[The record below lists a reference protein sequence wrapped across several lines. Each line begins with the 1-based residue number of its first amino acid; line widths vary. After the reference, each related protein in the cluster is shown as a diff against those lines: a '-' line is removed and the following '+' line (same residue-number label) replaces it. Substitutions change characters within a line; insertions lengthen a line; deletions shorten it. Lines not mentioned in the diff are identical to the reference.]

1 MQAQDTNE
9 KQARKLHMMTTQPVR
24 RLIIRLAI
32 PTMIA
37 MMITSIY
44 NMADT
49 FFVGRIADE
58 PAAVTEQ
65 APETQ
70 APEAA
75 EDETGDAQKNV
86 SDATNATAA
95 VAVAFPL
102 MAIIQ
107 AFGFMFGHG
116 SGNFIS
122 RALGSGQ
129 TEKAEKMA
137 ATGFF
142 MALFSGG
149 ALMALGLAFL
159 QPLVRLLGA
168 QGKIEPFAR
177 DYIRFILIGCPWMA
191 SALVLNNQ
199 LRFQGNALFGM
210 IGIGIGG
217 VINMGLDPLFI
228 FAFGM
233 GVKGAALAT
242 IVSQFISFCLLW
254 IGAGKSDSLKIHFRN
269 FTPTA
274 SYLKE
279 IFRGGAPSLFRQGI
293 GSVATACLNNAAV
306 IHGAAAVA
314 AMGVVSRI
322 MMFANSLVI
331 GFGQGFQPVC
341 GFNYGSRRFDR
352 VREGYAFCVKYSSV
366 FLFCAAV
373 LGEIFAPGLI
383 ALFRNDPDVI
393 GVGSLVLRLQCVT
406 LPAFGYIMISN
417 MMMQTT
423 AHTFQASVTALARQ
437 GLFFLP
443 LVLILH
449 AALGLLGLEIAQP
462 IADVMTLGITI
473 AMQRQVFRKMR
484 QLETEGAAE
493 S

>member
-1 MQAQDTNE
+1 MQAQDANE
-9 KQARKLHMMTTQPVR
+9 KQARKLLMMTTQPVR
-24 RLIIRLAI
+24 KLIVKLAI

-49 FFVGRIADE
+49 FFVGRIANE
-58 PAAVTEQ
+58 PAIVSSQ
-65 APETQ
+65 
-70 APEAA
+70 AA
-75 EDETGDAQKNV
+75 EETAGPSDEAEETEESV

-95 VAVAFPL
+95 VGVAFPL
-102 MAIIQ
+102 MAVIQ

-122 RALGSGQ
+122 RALGSGN

-142 MALFSGG
+142 MALFSGSV
-149 ALMALGLAFL
+149 LMALGLMFL
-159 QPLVRLLGA
+159 TPLVGLLGA
-168 QGKIEPFAR
+168 RGQIEPFAR
-177 DYIRFILIGCPWMA
+177 DYIRLILIGCPWMA

-210 IGIGIGG
+210 IGIGVGG
-217 VINMGLDPLFI
+217 VINIGLDPLFI

-254 IGAGKSDSLKIHFRN
+254 IGARKSDSLKIHFRN
-269 FTPTA
+269 FSPRPA
-274 SYLKE
+274 YLAE

-293 GSVATACLNNAAV
+293 GSVSTACMNNAAV
-306 IHGAAAVA
+306 VYGPAAVA
-314 AMGVVSRI
+314 AMSVVGRI

-341 GFNYGSRRFDR
+341 GFNYGSRKFDR
-352 VREGYAFCVKYSSV
+352 VREGYFFCVKYSSV
-366 FLFCAAV
+366 FLLGAAV
-373 LGEIFAPGLI
+373 LGEILAPQLI
-383 ALFRNDPDVI
+383 GLFRDDVNVI
-393 GVGSLVLRLQCVT
+393 RVGGLALRLQCVT
-406 LPAFGYIMISN
+406 LPLFGYIMISN

-443 LVLILH
+443 LVLILPTFM
-449 AALGLLGLEIAQP
+449 GLLGIQIAQP
-462 IADVMTLGITI
+462 VSDVMTLGVTI
-473 AMQRQVFRKMR
+473 AMQTQVFRKMR
-484 QLETEGAAE
+484 QLEAEGAAE
-493 S
+493 G